1 MTPEDLTDIGLT
13 LYGPQGWQTK
23 LAQDLEVDYSTV
35 KRWVSGAT
43 AIPGPARVALRLMLK
58 IRTMEDGRGSARR
71 PMPRSKK
78 MSGTQN

>member
-23 LAQDLEVDYSTV
+23 LAQALEVDYSTV

-58 IRTMEDGRGSARR
+58 VRDMGEGRGGTRR

-78 MSGTQN
+78 MPDTQN